1 MLIICTHTVYSCTC
15 TIQGTLNTRIYAH
28 TCTYILVYMHHTTY
42 TNTRTHAHIGAY
54 ILVHMHH
61 TTYTRY
67 SHRYAH
73 TYMHIYTRIHA
84 PYTIRQMLICIHIYT
99 SYVCTMRDFP
109 NTRMFAHICTYIL
122 VHIHHTRYTTYTYIC
137 THMHTDAHRCTY
149 IVV

>member
-73 TYMHIYTRIHA
+73 T
-84 PYTIRQMLICIHIYT
+84 
-99 SYVCTMRDFP
+99 
-109 NTRMFAHICTYIL
+109 CTYIL
-122 VHIHHTRYTTYTYIC
+122 VYMHHTRYAKCSYVYTYIPRMYAPCETSQILVCLHIYAHTYSYTYTIQDTPHTRTYAHTC
-137 THMHTDAHRCTY
+137 TQMHIDAHR
-149 IVV
+149 